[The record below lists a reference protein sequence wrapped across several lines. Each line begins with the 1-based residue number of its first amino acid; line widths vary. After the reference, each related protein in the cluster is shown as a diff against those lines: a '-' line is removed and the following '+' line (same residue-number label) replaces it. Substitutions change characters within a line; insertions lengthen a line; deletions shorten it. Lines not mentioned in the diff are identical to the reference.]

1 MSKLCS
7 PTIRT
12 CYNYRNKL
20 NECITGPDSDRC
32 SRCVSNGVKCNLVVS
47 SADIVR
53 LETARKKAWE
63 EIRDTQAK
71 LNRLHKVFERL
82 EEQKQ
87 KIAERE
93 LKNIEELEADE
104 AAVSSSK
111 ESNNTGP
118 PPDIPPGEFE
128 FPDFDFPAM
137 SLNTLDRALAEFSQ
151 NPVSDSPLLEG

>member
-1 MSKLCS
+1 M
-7 PTIRT
+7 
-12 CYNYRNKL
+12 
-20 NECITGPDSDRC
+20 
-32 SRCVSNGVKCNLVVS
+32 
-47 SADIVR
+47 VR

-87 KIAERE
+87 KMVERE

-104 AAVSSSK
+104 AAASSSK
-111 ESNNTGP
+111 EPNNTDP
-118 PPDIPPGEFE
+118 PPNIPSGEFE

-137 SLNTLDRALAEFSQ
+137 SPNTLDRALAEFTQ
-151 NPVSDSPLLEG
+151 NPVGDNSLLEG